1 MNSRDRQVQGLPSS
15 AQLSPNFPSR
25 RFLCRLLRP
34 DASRGHRAIQCLAA
48 AAVAIVLHLAANVQA
63 GIIVTL
69 QSGVSPSGAYQTQ
82 DAHVRNDGANVAT
95 TDNNTRILFGAVA
108 TGALRGLYSFP
119 LSSIPA
125 NATINSV
132 EFHVMQ
138 VDTDANSQAGNLSV
152 ELRSVSQSFVE
163 GAAVTGV
170 GGSNWNNTFG
180 GSMTL
185 GGSILSSA
193 TMNPRP
199 ATLPIPATPSTWID
213 TTFATGASLV
223 AAVQSQLNAS
233 QPFNFTLVVPS
244 SIETGGVRRFLRTP
258 SNSEAAT
265 TTANRPRLIID
276 YTPAV
281 PEPSAAALAVLGL
294 PLLGI
299 RRWRSARRNLGT
311 SEVA

>member
-1 MNSRDRQVQGLPSS
+1 MSSWHRQSHDLATGAPSPPPRPSS
-15 AQLSPNFPSR
+15 RHFLRCQL
-25 RFLCRLLRP
+25 L
-34 DASRGHRAIQCLAA
+34 AIA
-48 AAVAIVLHLAANVQA
+48 AAVTIVVQLAGNAQA
-63 GIIVTL
+63 GTIVTL
-69 QSGVSPSGAYQTQ
+69 QSGVSPTGTYQTQ

-95 TDNNTRILFGAVA
+95 TDNNTRILFGGLPA
-108 TGALRGLYSFP
+108 GALRGLYSFP

-125 NATINSV
+125 GATINSV

-138 VDTDANSQAGNLSV
+138 VDTDATSQAGNLTV

-185 GGSILSSA
+185 GVSILSSA

-199 ATLPIPATPSTWID
+199 ATLPVPATPSTWID
-213 TTFATGASLV
+213 TTFVTGPSFV
-223 AAVQSQLNAS
+223 AAVQAQLDAS
-233 QPFNFTLVVPS
+233 QPFNFSLVVPTN
-244 SIETGGVRRFLRTP
+244 IETSGVRRFLRTP

-265 TTANRPRLIID
+265 TTANRPRLIIN
-276 YTPAV
+276 YVV
-281 PEPSAAALAVLGL
+281 PEPTTVVLAVLGL

-299 RRWRSARRNLGT
+299 RRRTSARSIVGT